1 VRAAQG
7 QKLRRWLWWTVAY
20 MLVICALGVLDGIVP
35 SAPPA
40 AVHWSE

>member
-1 VRAAQG
+1 MGAVQG

-20 MLVICALGVLDGIVP
+20 LLIICGLVVLDGIFP

-40 AVHWSE
+40 EVHSSD